1 MNENERTESIKQ
13 VQRAL
18 RTLSKNG
25 DDIPEVKED
34 GIFGSETT
42 EAVRAFQRNAG
53 MNQTGVVDYR
63 TWEKIM
69 NETRASIDKI
79 TPPLPLSPFISD
91 EASSAKPDE
100 HTWSVYFAQLML
112 NVISVKYSGYD
123 DVEINGT
130 NSGATTEAFRQ
141 IQRIGNI
148 STRDGTLDKKTW
160 NTIASIFEFVL

>member
-79 TPPLPLSPFISD
+79 TPPLPITPFISD
-91 EASSAKPDE
+91 ILACIF
-100 HTWSVYFAQLML
+100 VYSLIP
-112 NVISVKYSGYD
+112 N
-123 DVEINGT
+123 
-130 NSGATTEAFRQ
+130 
-141 IQRIGNI
+141 
-148 STRDGTLDKKTW
+148 
-160 NTIASIFEFVL
+160 ASITTSGLRTVAEA

>member
-1 MNENERTESIKQ
+1 
-13 VQRAL
+13 
-18 RTLSKNG
+18 
-25 DDIPEVKED
+25 
-34 GIFGSETT
+34 
-42 EAVRAFQRNAG
+42 
-53 MNQTGVVDYR
+53 
-63 TWEKIM
+63 
-69 NETRASIDKI
+69 
-79 TPPLPLSPFISD
+79 
-91 EASSAKPDE
+91 
-100 HTWSVYFAQLML
+100 ML